1 MDYRVEA
8 RRDEANL
15 ITDHVTAIPARGM
28 SYGMATAIDAAI
40 PYRPR
45 MQAPTIPQNLRF
57 YLGELTGL
65 LFVIVST
72 LFIMAV
78 PATLARQGALSDM
91 MRRTAKRTIDIFGAL
106 ISIALTA
113 PVMLILAGLIKL
125 DSRGQVFYT
134 QTRVGIN
141 RRKSDRR
148 LCRTTGVDDCRGRE
162 RRRED
167 LHGRPFAIMKFRT
180 MVTDAEKQS
189 GPVWATKND
198 ARVTRFGRILR
209 RTRLDEIP
217 QFFGVLKGDMS
228 LVGPRPER
236 PTFVID
242 LSNKIDN
249 YTHRLQVKP
258 GITGL
263 AQIENGYD
271 SSLQSVSRKVQ
282 YDLQYIRQWSVL
294 YDLRIMAKTVVVV
307 LTGKGSC

>member
-1 MDYRVEA
+1 MEYRVEA
-8 RRDEANL
+8 RHDEANL
-15 ITDHVTAIPARGM
+15 ITDHVTAISARGM

-45 MQAPTIPQNLRF
+45 TQAPTIPQQLRF

-65 LFVIVST
+65 LFVIMST
-72 LFIMAV
+72 VFIMAV
-78 PATLARQGALSDM
+78 PATLARRGELSGL
-91 MRRTAKRTIDIFGAL
+91 MRRTVKRTIDILGAL
-106 ISIALTA
+106 IGLALTA
-113 PVMLILAGLIKL
+113 PIMLIVAALIKL
-125 DSRGQVFYT
+125 DSRGPALYS

-148 LCRTTGVDDCRGRE
+148 LCRTTGVDDLRE
-162 RRRED
+162 RNRRRDD

-180 MVTDAEKQS
+180 MVTDAEQQS
-189 GPVWATKND
+189 GPVWAIKND
-198 ARVTRFGRILR
+198 PRVTRLGRVLR

-217 QFFGVLKGDMS
+217 QFFSVLMGDMS

-236 PTFVID
+236 PTFVTD

-282 YDLQYIRQWSVL
+282 YDLQYIRHWSIL
-294 YDLRIMAKTVVVV
+294 YDLRIMARTVLVV
-307 LTGKGSC
+307 LTGKGAC